1 MRRTITATLAL
12 VIFLTAAAA
21 VLAAQERIR
30 FKRGSSSAT
39 VSGQIGVNRGVAGA
53 NYRSFVVRAN
63 AGQTISATVSS
74 GNGKVAFA
82 ENDSTSYTIQTDA
95 ARDYEL
101 HIYNG
106 GANNTKY
113 TLTVSI
119 Q

>member
-1 MRRTITATLAL
+1 MQKTISTTLVLAL
-12 VIFLTAAAA
+12 MLLLATVSLT
-21 VLAAQERIR
+21 AQERIR

-53 NYRSFVVRAN
+53 NYRSYIVRAN

-74 GNGKVAFA
+74 RNGKVAFA
-82 ENDSTSYTIQTDA
+82 ENDQTSYTIQTDS

-106 GANNTKY
+106 GENNTKY
-113 TLTVSI
+113 TLTIS
-119 Q
+119 